1 MVGFA
6 FVNKIENL
14 EERVSK
20 HNRRVQ
26 KQKQTDKNSAM
37 FEMFVL
43 LRDRFFVQFRPRSTV
58 SIAGFHNVFGYN
70 AFVKLLVAR
79 ATKTERLK
87 LHLHSS
93 EDKDDRKKASKAVKP
108 SEKFAT
114 AVAKRA
120 VGNAKTRLPANPAA
134 DPNLIK
140 VINKCVSACV
150 SAKFKEFG
158 LVLDVSLDDKL
169 DGLYHD
175 LTAEVSGVC

>member
-1 MVGFA
+1 VWKLQEVHLSVKNHLAFANNILKRKKSPLPPKGVPRCLRVLAITVLYQMVGFA

-43 LRDRFFVQFRPRSTV
+43 LRDRFFVQFHPRSTV

-87 LHLHSS
+87 LH
-93 EDKDDRKKASKAVKP
+93 
-108 SEKFAT
+108 
-114 AVAKRA
+114 
-120 VGNAKTRLPANPAA
+120 
-134 DPNLIK
+134 
-140 VINKCVSACV
+140 
-150 SAKFKEFG
+150 
-158 LVLDVSLDDKL
+158 
-169 DGLYHD
+169 
-175 LTAEVSGVC
+175 